1 MSVKVRRLPDNKVS
15 LEVVLEQGGKKEG
28 RFETSVIVEA
38 DQIGELDEVSLDR
51 SGRVGGSAYFDDF
64 TVRILGE

>member
-1 MSVKVRRLPDNKVS
+1 MLFSTLGVESGD
-15 LEVVLEQGGKKEG
+15 G